1 MRGRMETEILNTAF
15 MHRQARIVVL
25 GYIQYVYCRGG
36 GGGFRGYLLKGQNF
50 LIVVY

>member
-36 GGGFRGYLLKGQNF
+36 GGGGSEDIY
-50 LIVVY
+50 